1 MSNKQTNIVRLI
13 NELLKR
19 EDYNSPFIIYALT
32 GYLKSSHRGNRGYYT
47 HLNEKIVRYTPI
59 RLNIRTLSRDVDPR
73 AYLPKQ
79 MLIVEVEGH
88 NTSSMLVGQKNFKKY
103 CRRIYGGMRNLEEL
117 VKMYENN
124 NC

>member
-13 NELLKR
+13 NELLER

-32 GYLKSSHRGNRGYYT
+32 GYLKSSHRDNRGYYT
-47 HLNEKIVRYTPI
+47 HLNEKIVRYTTI
-59 RLNIRTLSRDVDPR
+59 KLTTHTLSRDIDPR

-79 MLIVEVEGH
+79 LLVVEIED
-88 NTSSMLVGQKNFKKY
+88 NTSILVGQKNLKKY

>member
-19 EDYNSPFIIYALT
+19 EDYSSPFIIYALT
-32 GYLKSSHRGNRGYYT
+32 GYLKSSHRDNRGYYT
-47 HLNEKIVRYTPI
+47 HLNEKIVRYTTI
-59 RLNIRTLSRDVDPR
+59 KLTTHTLSRDVDPR

-79 MLIVEVEGH
+79 WLVVEIED
-88 NTSSMLVGQKNFKKY
+88 NTSILVGQKNFKKY